1 MKDEQVLKNLYAM
14 QALKDAKSLHEFI
27 NDWIYKTQCD
37 IAEESAKSVG
47 FGSAYKTAKKILTAN
62 KKKNPELAFVLNTS
76 HKKEFIITDKVRAI
90 LLSSDAGLPAT
101 SKQKDYADRV
111 VAVIKESKKNCKAPL
126 SAPTRAELDTIVKD
140 YKAQPKGERGKQPV
154 YSFGNGLPKVNAE
167 YLMDMLAIYPTV
179 TVFYDTSKKS
189 RSNIFFSFNGILGVL
204 MPII

>member
-14 QALKDAKSLHEFI
+14 QALKDAKSLHDYI
-27 NDWIYKTQCD
+27 DKWIYKTQCD
-37 IAEESAKSVG
+37 IAEESMKTVG

-62 KKKNPELAFVLNTS
+62 KKSNPELAFVLNTS
-76 HKKEFIITDKVRAI
+76 KKKEFVITDKVRAI
-90 LLSSDAGLPAT
+90 LMASDAGLPAT

-111 VAVIKESKKNCKAPL
+111 VAVIKDSKTKCSEPI
-126 SAPTRAELDTIVKD
+126 SAPTRAELDAIVKD

-154 YSFGNGLPKVNAE
+154 YSFGSGMPTVNAE

-179 TVFYDTSKKS
+179 TVYYDKSRKS
-189 RSNIFFSFNGILGVL
+189 RSNIFFSFNGIVGVL